1 MATITKRDYY
11 EVLEVT
17 RTATGE
23 EIKRSYRRKAI
34 EYHPDKNPGD
44 KVAEEKFKEAAEAYD
59 VLSDAN
65 KRSRYDQFGH
75 AGVSGASGGG
85 GGYGGG
91 WTMEDIFQQFGD
103 VFAEGFSGGRFS
115 GFTGGFGGGGQQRY
129 VNRGSD
135 LRVKV
140 KLTLKEIATGIEKKI
155 KVRKH
160 VTCKQCRGTGAE
172 NERAYATC
180 PTCQGRGQ
188 VIQTVNSLFGR
199 MQTAV
204 ECPHCSGE
212 GKRITSKCSHCHG
225 EGIVLDEEIL
235 TIKLPAGVEDGMQLS
250 FRQKGNAA
258 RRGGVNGDLLV
269 AIEEE
274 EHPQFIRDQQDII
287 YNLVLSFPQAAIGG
301 SVEVPTIDGKAKIKI
316 EPGTQPGKVLRL
328 KDKGLPA
335 VDHHGKGDLLVN
347 ISVYV
352 PEKLTKEQEKTIVD
366 FENSPNFQPSDD
378 VIEFIGNKY
387 RNMFG

>member
-44 KVAEEKFKEAAEAYD
+44 KSAEEKFKEAAEAYD

-75 AGVSGASGGG
+75 AGLGGAASGGG
-85 GGYGGG
+85 YGG

-103 VFAEGFSGGRFS
+103 IFAEGFGGGHFS
-115 GFTGGFGGGGQQRY
+115 SFTGGFGGGQQQRY

-140 KLTLKEIATGIEKKI
+140 KLSLKEIATGIEKKI
-155 KVRKH
+155 KVRKQ
-160 VTCKQCRGTGAE
+160 VTCKQCHGTGAE
-172 NERAYATC
+172 NERAYTTC

-188 VIQTVNSLFGR
+188 IIQTVNSLFGR

-204 ECPHCSGE
+204 ECPHCNGE
-212 GKRITSKCSHCHG
+212 GKRITAKCTHCHG
-225 EGIVLDEEIL
+225 EGIVLDEEII

-250 FRQKGNAA
+250 VRQKGNAA

-274 EHPQFIRDQQDII
+274 EHPELIRDQQDII
-287 YNLVLSFPQAAIGG
+287 YNLVLTFPQAAMGS
-301 SVEVPTIDGKAKIKI
+301 SVEVPTLDGKAKIKI

-328 KDKGLPA
+328 KDKGLPG
-335 VDHHGKGDLLVN
+335 VNRHGKGDLLVN

-352 PEKLTKEQEKTIVD
+352 PEKLTKEQEKTISQ
-366 FENSPNFQPSDD
+366 FEESPNFQPTPEVKES
-378 VIEFIGNKY
+378 IGSKF
-387 RNMFG
+387 RNLFR